1 MRDTVNIAV
10 YVNNR
15 CNMRCPYCY
24 DGRKRTGREF
34 DPGLM
39 PDLFRF
45 CGRMRDEGGPLRVSF
60 VGGEPSLSLSTL
72 AALMAGMPEDCGLNI
87 MTNAWVWPEGFL
99 DVIGRYKDRL
109 QIITSYDGV
118 FQDRRKQ
125 GSGERVRSNIRI
137 LLDRGFNVTPCWT
150 LFSEDAPRLFENAL
164 HMLGVHRNL
173 FLKRNCSHGMW
184 GGNRAYVDGLRDNL
198 ERLVDLCA
206 IRTVSE
212 GANITLPNRI
222 DRGMSPLLMHR
233 QGTFSCHDYVL
244 HTLTVDIDGKIYPCE
259 RYVTDGRHAL
269 GDIVNGFSKEGF
281 EGPYRGAG
289 PMDTICPYLNEVTN
303 GDPLDAAGCLNKPAD
318 SLLYAARA
326 KYQDRL
332 DRLYRLRCFHGTG
345 QGEGR
350 A

>member
-109 QIITSYDGV
+109 QIIT
-118 FQDRRKQ
+118 
-125 GSGERVRSNIRI
+125 
-137 LLDRGFNVTPCWT
+137 
-150 LFSEDAPRLFENAL
+150 
-164 HMLGVHRNL
+164 
-173 FLKRNCSHGMW
+173 
-184 GGNRAYVDGLRDNL
+184 
-198 ERLVDLCA
+198 
-206 IRTVSE
+206 
-212 GANITLPNRI
+212 
-222 DRGMSPLLMHR
+222 
-233 QGTFSCHDYVL
+233 
-244 HTLTVDIDGKIYPCE
+244 
-259 RYVTDGRHAL
+259 
-269 GDIVNGFSKEGF
+269 
-281 EGPYRGAG
+281 
-289 PMDTICPYLNEVTN
+289 
-303 GDPLDAAGCLNKPAD
+303 
-318 SLLYAARA
+318 
-326 KYQDRL
+326 
-332 DRLYRLRCFHGTG
+332 
-345 QGEGR
+345 
-350 A
+350 